1 MIHWRCDLNPLLN
14 QLTIKSLPYWSAKGL
29 LLLQKVV
36 WFWSFFWKCLYTFNS
51 ITPELIFACLARQWI
66 FHFLLKKW
74 VGEDKRGRYRLINIF
89 HFLYFQWKF
98 WSLPSHIRKLR
109 YLWLFHCW
117 ACHRWWWQM
126 IKFYK
131 HKHNNT
137 LAVILTLF
145 VLFSF
150 LRNKFSNEPLQTFSV
165 HWGILI

>member
-1 MIHWRCDLNPLLN
+1 MVVIDG
-14 QLTIKSLPYWSAKGL
+14 WSNNTVSPDK
-29 LLLQKVV
+29 Q
-36 WFWSFFWKCLYTFNS
+36 
-51 ITPELIFACLARQWI
+51 
-66 FHFLLKKW
+66 
-74 VGEDKRGRYRLINIF
+74 GEYRLINIF

-165 HWGILI
+165 HNAFWYRCQLRGLNWNILCLESCLYWNGSFTSNI